1 MKRSPEQLAAIN
13 TIGKNIVLSAS
24 AGAGKTTVLIARLM
38 KRILEDGVN
47 VDEILAMTFTDLA
60 ATEMKK
66 RLAKALQEE
75 YQKNHDERIFRQI
88 SLLASARISTIHSFC
103 LSLVKD
109 YAYVLGISQKRA
121 NSICDEASS
130 KLYQTQA
137 LNHILEKAYQDS
149 KPDFIELINLLHNR
163 PEDDQSICARCHKLR
178 HRRES
183 P

>member
-75 YQKNHDERIFRQI
+75 YQKNNF
-88 SLLASARISTIHSFC
+88 
-103 LSLVKD
+103 
-109 YAYVLGISQKRA
+109 
-121 NSICDEASS
+121 
-130 KLYQTQA
+130 
-137 LNHILEKAYQDS
+137 
-149 KPDFIELINLLHNR
+149 
-163 PEDDQSICARCHKLR
+163 
-178 HRRES
+178 
-183 P
+183 

>member
-13 TIGKNIVLSAS
+13 TVGKNIILSAS

-75 YQKNHDERIFRQI
+75 YTRNKDERNRTSIK
-88 SLLASARISTIHSFC
+88 SLTEGAS
-103 LSLVKD
+103 
-109 YAYVLGISQKRA
+109 
-121 NSICDEASS
+121 DE
-130 KLYQTQA
+130 
-137 LNHILEKAYQDS
+137 E
-149 KPDFIELINLLHNR
+149 
-163 PEDDQSICARCHKLR
+163 
-178 HRRES
+178 ES
-183 P
+183 